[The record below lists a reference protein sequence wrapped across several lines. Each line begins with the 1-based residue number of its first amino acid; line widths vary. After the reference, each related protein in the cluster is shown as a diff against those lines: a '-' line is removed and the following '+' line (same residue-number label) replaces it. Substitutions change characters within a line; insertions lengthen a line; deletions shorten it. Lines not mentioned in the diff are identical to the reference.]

1 MNYAQKYPTKRYL
14 KFERIVK
21 EKVDAGYYH
30 IPEAI
35 RSPEDAVDTVCSVL
49 GVHRE
54 TQEVFIVA
62 LLNTKN
68 KVIGLEEVHRGS
80 ANASIVSPRDVF
92 KMALVRNAVR
102 IMCFHNHPSGD
113 PMPSREDIEVTK
125 RLKEAGEILGVELLD
140 HIIIGDEET
149 YVSLRERGV
158 I

>member
-21 EKVDAGYYH
+21 EKVNAGYYH

-35 RSPEDAVDTVCSVL
+35 TSPEAAVDTVCSVL
-49 GVHRE
+49 GIHKE
-54 TQEVFIVA
+54 TQEAFVVA
-62 LLNTKN
+62 FLNTKN
-68 KVIGLEEVHRGS
+68 KVIGLEEIHRGS

-92 KMALVRNAVR
+92 KMALMKNAVG
-102 IMCFHNHPSGD
+102 IICFHNHPSGD
-113 PMPSREDIEVTK
+113 PTPSKEDVEMTK
-125 RLKEAGEILGVELLD
+125 RLRDAGEIIVIQLLD